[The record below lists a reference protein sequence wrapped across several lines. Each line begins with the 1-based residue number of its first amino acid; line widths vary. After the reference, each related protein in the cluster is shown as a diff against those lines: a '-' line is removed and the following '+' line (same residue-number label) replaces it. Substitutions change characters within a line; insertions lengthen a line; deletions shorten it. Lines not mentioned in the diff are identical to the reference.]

1 MLEILTLMNK
11 IERVSRRIDPDNF
24 VAVPGIWAELDTD
37 GSIKNITT
45 DTPGKM
51 NKLVIGN
58 ASANIYE
65 SHDVSVGRITTVES
79 FGVRCK
85 VDSEGFSGTIVAG
98 EDLIVSTTSG
108 TEGKLVG
115 VTNEA
120 EAAGDYEVV
129 ARVEEVNTTDG
140 YIIYR
145 TISPGTVAVY
155 TAT

>member
-37 GSIKNITT
+37 GSIKNVTT
-45 DTPGKM
+45 VTPGLM
-51 NKLVIGN
+51 NKLVISN
-58 ASANIYE
+58 ASDNIYE
-65 SHDVSVGRITTVES
+65 SHDISVGRVTTVES
-79 FGVRCK
+79 HGVRCK
-85 VDSEGFSGTIVAG
+85 VDSEGYSGTIVAG
-98 EDLIVSTTSG
+98 ENLIVSTASG

-129 ARVEEVNTTDG
+129 ARVEESNATEG
-140 YIIYR
+140 WIIFR
-145 TISPGTVAVY
+145 TLSPVIY